1 MNSIPIQLIYP
12 DPFTDELV
20 NANVCGP
27 MPLPDDGLTDTFT
40 GGCEV
45 CASRHVTRKLPASSQ
60 RAKRVKPANRG
71 TEGLRPLSMP
81 LVAQ

>member
-27 MPLPDDGLTDTFT
+27 RPLPDDGLTDTFT
-40 GGCEV
+40 GGCAAAPTV
-45 CASRHVTRKLPASSQ
+45 QIPICVQPTA
-60 RAKRVKPANRG
+60 
-71 TEGLRPLSMP
+71 
-81 LVAQ
+81 